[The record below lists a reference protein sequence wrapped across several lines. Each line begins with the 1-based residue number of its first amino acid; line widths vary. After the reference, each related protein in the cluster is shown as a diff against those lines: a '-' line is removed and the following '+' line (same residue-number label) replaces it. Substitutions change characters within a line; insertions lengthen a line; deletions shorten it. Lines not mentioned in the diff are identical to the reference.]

1 MKYFLIITLV
11 LISLC
16 SCQTVAGNVATNI
29 AIQNLIRPVAEQ
41 VVEGGKYAFNAASEA
56 WQKWTSP
63 DDPSNEESLIK
74 R

>member
-1 MKYFLIITLV
+1 MKYGLTITLV
-11 LISLC
+11 LIALC

-29 AIQNLIRPVAEQ
+29 AIQNLIRPVTEQ

-56 WQKWTSP
+56 WRKWTSP
-63 DDPSNEESLIK
+63 DDPSNGETFIK